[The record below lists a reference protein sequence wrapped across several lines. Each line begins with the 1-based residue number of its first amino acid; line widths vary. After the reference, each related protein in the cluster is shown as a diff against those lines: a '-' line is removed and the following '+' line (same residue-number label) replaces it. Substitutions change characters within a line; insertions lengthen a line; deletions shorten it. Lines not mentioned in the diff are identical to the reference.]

1 MNYESI
7 LLDAPCPVCGKK
19 TLYYYVNE
27 LDIPNFGKCLQ
38 STIVCKSC
46 GYKHSDIMMLETHEP
61 MRYEMEIENSE
72 DLNARVIRSTSG
84 TIIIP
89 EIGAKM
95 EPGPFSEAFITNVEG
110 VLNRFVD
117 ILLQLLHTYPTK
129 REEILN
135 VMRKIGY
142 IRHGR
147 MKATIIIDDPFGN
160 SAIISSKARKRIL
173 NENEIKKL
181 KTGEIIIDLQKIKKD
196 ENKIKN

>member
-1 MNYESI
+1 MNEEEI

-19 TLYYYVNE
+19 TLYYHANE

-46 GYKHSDIMMLETHEP
+46 GYRHSDIIMLETHEP
-61 MRYEMEIENSE
+61 IRYEMIVENTK
-72 DLNARVIRSTSG
+72 DLNTRVIRSTSG

-110 VLNRFVD
+110 ILNRFVD
-117 ILLQLLHTYPTK
+117 ILLQLLHTYPAK
-129 REEILN
+129 RQEILD

-147 MKATIIIDDPFGN
+147 MKATIIVDDPLGN
-160 SAIISSKARKRIL
+160 SAIVSNKVKKRIL
-173 NENEIKKL
+173 TEEEVKNL
-181 KTGEIIIDLQKIKKD
+181 KTGEIVIDVEKLK
-196 ENKIKN
+196 NKTQ

>member
-1 MNYESI
+1 MNDNGI

-19 TLYYYVNE
+19 TLYYYAKE
-27 LDIPNFGKCLQ
+27 LEIPNFGKCLQ
-38 STIVCKSC
+38 STVVCKSC
-46 GYKHSDIMMLETHEP
+46 GYKHSDVMMLEAHEP
-61 MRYEMEIENSE
+61 TRYKMEIENEE

-84 TIIIP
+84 TVTIP
-89 EIGAKM
+89 EIGAKI

-117 ILLQLLHTYPTK
+117 VLLQLLHSSPFK
-129 REEILN
+129 REEILD

-160 SAIISSKARKRIL
+160 SAIISKKAKKRPL
-173 NENEIKKL
+173 TDDEIKNL
-181 KTGEIIIDLQKIKKD
+181 KTGEIVIDLEELKNKKG
-196 ENKIKN
+196 NR